1 MTSIDAYALTVEA
14 RMALETAQTHLA
26 AASDRL
32 SGVRQMVAWDAPAA
46 RAFQDAA
53 FAQWV
58 TASALAGSCAATA
71 QDVLARALRFA
82 DRVVPEP

>member
-1 MTSIDAYALTVEA
+1 MTSIDAYALTAEA
-14 RMALETAQTHLA
+14 RMALQAAQDHLA
-26 AASDRL
+26 AASERL

-58 TASALAGSCAATA
+58 TASALAGSCATTA
-71 QDVLARALRFA
+71 QDVLARGLLFA
-82 DRVVPEP
+82 DRVVAEA